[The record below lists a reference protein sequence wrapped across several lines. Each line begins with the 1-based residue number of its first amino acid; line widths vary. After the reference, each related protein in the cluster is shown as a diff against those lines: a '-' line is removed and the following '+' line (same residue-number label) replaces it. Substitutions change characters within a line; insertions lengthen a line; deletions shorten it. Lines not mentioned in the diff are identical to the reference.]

1 MWSSLSGARTF
12 IPGSHISNS
21 HTDLKNAPTCRE
33 GNNNSKVC
41 RHSHCGV
48 QCGETWLDLY
58 PLCLTPSWIFYS
70 LTQGDLLACWGT
82 LRIEMNGSLSL
93 FVLKHGSS
101 HPLPLPF
108 GCWPP
113 RRAEAHPRDST
124 TNRARGENKEPC
136 GPVKCWPGKGSV
148 FQGCTGKGIKKAPG
162 KQNKSK
168 DNKSSVVFSCIS

>member
-1 MWSSLSGARTF
+1 MWSSFTGANNFYTWKSHKQLPHRSEECTDVLRRKQQLQSLHRLSLW
-12 IPGSHISNS
+12 GSIGRN
-21 HTDLKNAPTCRE
+21 PT
-33 GNNNSKVC
+33 
-41 RHSHCGV
+41 
-48 QCGETWLDLY
+48 Y
-58 PLCLTPSWIFYS
+58 PCPTPLWIFCS
-70 LTQGDLLACWGT
+70 LSQGALSACWGT
-82 LRIEMNGSLSL
+82 LRIEMNASLSL

-124 TNRARGENKEPC
+124 TNRVRGENKKPC

-168 DNKSSVVFSCIS
+168 DNKASVVFSCMS